1 MDKQCAKK
9 VVSNSLRQV
18 DFSIRVVNSVLNLPD
33 RQMKCFEEFKLQNN
47 YDKSCSIWQ
56 AVELTLFVP

>member
-47 YDKSCSIWQ
+47 YDKSCPIWQ